1 MAEGPHRAQPTK
13 KSGKRRRDVRRC
25 GQAVPRL
32 HATAPCHGRWR
43 VPGNGRVAAMVP
55 TAQPANSH
63 CQHLLMDGE
72 GGRRAAQRR
81 RSQDHDACPAFWRE
95 ASAAHGSKSRPAKHD
110 TGAVPADLSDPASEV
125 AALARLGASPLRP
138 PHASKSFARLSL
150 PLRRRSLAGACLL
163 RVPEGSLP
171 PARRLCRSAP
181 RGVEAHPAAGSR
193 RRCWPCCG
201 GQPTHARRTICCRL
215 QGRQPAAQ
223 PSRTWCC
230 TLSCAWEMIRRC
242 TRVLPWARCRVA
254 RMLVLS
260 AGESGVPGGGG
271 AASMSAAQIL
281 RARRAADAL

>member
-1 MAEGPHRAQPTK
+1 MAEGPRRAQPTR

-138 PHASKSFARLSL
+138 RKQELRTPLAAAATTLSGRRMPPACARGLTAARPAALPISAARRGSASSGRLPAAL
-150 PLRRRSLAGACLL
+150 LAVLRR
-163 RVPEGSLP
+163 
-171 PARRLCRSAP
+171 PADARSAHHLLP
-181 RGVEAHPAAGSR
+181 AARAAAGSAAKPHLVLHPIVCLGDDQEMHARAAVGPLSSGANAGALSGREWRAWR
-193 RRCWPCCG
+193 RRG
-201 GQPTHARRTICCRL
+201 SIDERGADFAR
-215 QGRQPAAQ
+215 A
-223 PSRTWCC
+223 
-230 TLSCAWEMIRRC
+230 
-242 TRVLPWARCRVA
+242 
-254 RMLVLS
+254 
-260 AGESGVPGGGG
+260 
-271 AASMSAAQIL
+271 
-281 RARRAADAL
+281 AADAL